1 LPDWAIWFTVGAG
14 LMAGE
19 LLVTAAILGPIGLAA
34 FGAGI
39 AAALG
44 ASTELQIVAFTILT
58 LLSLVFARPIAK
70 RHLMGPPAPLRTNVP
85 ALLGEQALVLER
97 VDRDSGQVKV
107 GGDVWSARSTSEH
120 DVFEPGDRVVVE
132 AVHRTILHV
141 ALSSDRT
148 STDAHPEPSAGS
160 EQ

>member
-1 LPDWAIWFTVGAG
+1 MPDWAIWFIVAAA

-19 LLVTAAILGPIGLAA
+19 LLVTAAILGPVGLAA

-39 AAALG
+39 AAAIG
-44 ASTELQIVAFTILT
+44 AGFEVQMVVFIVLT

-70 RHLMGPPAPLRTNVP
+70 RHLLPPPTEFRTNAP
-85 ALLGEQALVLER
+85 ALVGRQALVLER

-107 GGDVWSARSTSEH
+107 GGDVWSARSAAPLA
-120 DVFEPGDRVVVE
+120 VFEPGDRVVVE
-132 AVHRTILHV
+132 SVDRTILHV
-141 ALSSDRT
+141 SLA
-148 STDAHPEPSAGS
+148 E